1 MELRSPFPG
10 MNPYLEHPGVW
21 HDFHNSLVPA
31 LRNRIVA
38 QLPEN
43 YVCNLEEQV
52 FVHELPESS
61 GQLIGRADVAVSS
74 RSDLSTSAGT
84 ASLIVGPVQVE
95 LTSVADVERLLYL
108 EIRDRQSR
116 HLVTVVELL
125 SPANKR
131 PGKDRDQYVAKREQL
146 LHSSV
151 NLVEI
156 DLLRR
161 WPRMPAEKMPKCD
174 YCLLVSQAERLPVAQ
189 VWPFQ
194 LSDPMPPLYIPLR
207 EADAPLK
214 IELQS
219 LFDEV
224 FIAAQYARQIYES
237 SPDPPL
243 TAEQAKWAESLL
255 HS

>member
-1 MELRSPFPG
+1 
-10 MNPYLEHPGVW
+10 
-21 HDFHNSLVPA
+21 
-31 LRNRIVA
+31 
-38 QLPEN
+38 
-43 YVCNLEEQV
+43 LEEQV

-61 GQLIGRADVAVSS
+61 GRLIGRADVAVSS
-74 RSDLSTSAGT
+74 RPDLGTSAGT

-116 HLVTVVELL
+116 HLVTVVEML

-156 DLLRR
+156 DLRR

-174 YCLLVSQAERLPVAQ
+174 YCILVSEAERLPVAQ

-194 LSDPMPPLYIPLR
+194 LSDPLPPLLIPLR
-207 EADAPLK
+207 ESSTPLR
-214 IELQS
+214 IDLQA
-219 LFDEV
+219 LFQDV
-224 FIAAQYARQIYES
+224 FVAAQYARHIYERV
-237 SPDPPL
+237 PDPPL
-243 TAEQAKWAESLL
+243 TAEQAKWAEALL
-255 HS
+255 KAS